1 MNNIRSLQLKTVEMM
16 REVDALFRANNIH
29 YTLLGGSV
37 LGAIRHTGFI
47 PWDDDM
53 DIGVLR
59 QDYDTA
65 ERLLATF
72 KSYTYEYA
80 EKHIIP
86 DAPVGHLRFS
96 KDLSNLALSPT
107 IDVFALDYVPS
118 TGSGRQRFRLIAHI
132 YHACVLRRAPK
143 NRGRLKHLL
152 LKILFACS
160 PNFLLDYLQV
170 FSKKKLLD
178 SRLKQ
183 QYHIGNIFGAWGE
196 KEYFYQDIYMDLIF
210 ATFEGL
216 ELPIPRR
223 YDHYLSQLYGDYMQ
237 LPPVEQRVPKHM
249 K

>member
-1 MNNIRSLQLKTVEMM
+1 MNNIRSLQLQTVAMM
-16 REVDALFRANNIH
+16 REVDAVFRANDIR

-53 DIGVLR
+53 DIGILR
-59 QDYDTA
+59 QDYDKA
-65 ERLLATF
+65 ERLLAMLQ
-72 KSYTYEYA
+72 SYTYEYA

-96 KDLSNLALSPT
+96 KDLSNLASSPT

-118 TGSGRQRFRLIAHI
+118 IESGRQRFRLMANI

-143 NRGRLKHLL
+143 NRGVLKRLV
-152 LKILFACS
+152 LKILFACL
-160 PNFLLDYLQV
+160 PNVFLDYLQA

-178 SRLKQ
+178 PRLKKQ
-183 QYHIGNIFGAWGE
+183 CHIGNIFGAWGE
-196 KEYFYQDIYMDLIF
+196 KEYFHQDVYMDLTLV
-210 ATFEGL
+210 TFEGL
-216 ELPIPRR
+216 ELPIPRG
-223 YDHYLSQLYGDYMQ
+223 YDRYLSQLYGHYMQ
-237 LPPVEQRVPKHM
+237 PPPVEQRVPKHI

>member
-53 DIGVLR
+53 DIGILR
-59 QDYDTA
+59 QDYHTA
-65 ERLLATF
+65 ERLLATL

-96 KDLSNLALSPT
+96 KDLSNLASSAT
-107 IDVFALDYVPS
+107 IDVFALDYVPVKQS
-118 TGSGRQRFRLIAHI
+118 QRKRFRLIANI
-132 YHACVLRRAPK
+132 YHACILRRAPE
-143 NRGRLKHLL
+143 NRGALSRSVLKL
-152 LKILFACS
+152 LFACF
-160 PNFLLDYLQV
+160 PHTFLDYLQTL
-170 FSKKKLLD
+170 SKQKLLN
-178 SRLKQ
+178 SSLKKQ
-183 QYHIGNIFGAWGE
+183 GHIGNVFGAWGE

-210 ATFEGL
+210 VAFEGL

-223 YDHYLSQLYGDYMQ
+223 YDNYLSQLYGDYRQ
-237 LPPVEQRVPKHM
+237 LPPIEQRVPKHI

>member
-65 ERLLATF
+65 E
-72 KSYTYEYA
+72 
-80 EKHIIP
+80 KHIIP

-96 KDLSNLALSPT
+96 KDLSNLASSPT

-132 YHACVLRRAPK
+132 YHACVLRRAPT
-143 NRGRLKHLL
+143 NRGGLKRLL
-152 LKILFACS
+152 LKILFTCS

-170 FSKKKLLD
+170 FSKKKLLEP
-178 SRLKQ
+178 RFK
-183 QYHIGNIFGAWGE
+183 HHCHVGNIFGAWGE
-196 KEYFYQDIYMDLIF
+196 KEYFHQDIYMDLIF

-223 YDHYLSQLYGDYMQ
+223 YDNYLSQLYGDYRQ
-237 LPPVEQRVPKHM
+237 LPPIEQRVPKYI

>member
-53 DIGVLR
+53 DIGILR
-59 QDYDTA
+59 QDYNKA
-65 ERLLATF
+65 EALLTTLQR
-72 KSYTYEYA
+72 YTYEYA

-96 KDLSNLALSPT
+96 KDLSNLASSAT
-107 IDVFALDYVPS
+107 IDVFALDYVPVKQS
-118 TGSGRQRFRLIAHI
+118 QRKRFRLIANI
-132 YHACVLRRAPK
+132 YHACILRRAPE
-143 NRGRLKHLL
+143 NRGALSRSVLKL
-152 LKILFACS
+152 LFACF
-160 PNFLLDYLQV
+160 PHTFLDYLQTL
-170 FSKKKLLD
+170 SKQKLLN
-178 SRLKQ
+178 SSLKKQ
-183 QYHIGNIFGAWGE
+183 GHIGNVFGAWGE

-210 ATFEGL
+210 VAFEGL

-223 YDHYLSQLYGDYMQ
+223 YDNYLSQLYGDYRQ
-237 LPPVEQRVPKHM
+237 LPPIEQRVPKHI